1 VLPSCCPHLIEMGT
15 ANDTFTN
22 TPLTHSEFKV
32 TFLLAGDLFET
43 EIAYFFT
50 KLIMLNLLKLE
61 ESTLINKK
69 NQ

>member
-1 VLPSCCPHLIEMGT
+1 MTVE
-15 ANDTFTN
+15 
-22 TPLTHSEFKV
+22 EFK
-32 TFLLAGDLFET
+32 DLFET

-69 NQ
+69 NQWTS